1 MVERFQNKFN
11 IIKDKLIRIS
21 FLVEKEDDYGAT
33 FGDGSSWKIDFSGD
47 RYSDVYWIRLR
58 KIDIN
63 DIEIC
68 RIGFSIDYLMKIFDN
83 KLENQSINDELDFII
98 EYKDKIFDE
107 TFPYKKKY
115 DELNSI

>member
-1 MVERFQNKFN
+1 
-11 IIKDKLIRIS
+11 
-21 FLVEKEDDYGAT
+21 
-33 FGDGSSWKIDFSGD
+33 
-47 RYSDVYWIRLR
+47 
-58 KIDIN
+58 
-63 DIEIC
+63 
-68 RIGFSIDYLMKIFDN
+68 MKIFDN